1 MARPKGS
8 KNKPK
13 ENVVVI
19 GKPKRAGKKT
29 GAFPASDRKVTR
41 AHNEPTMNADEEQAK
56 MDCFNAHRDKIRPL
70 EARLESVKKL
80 VAEAYADAK
89 KDKLAKKM
97 FAIAKK
103 LLGTKKQEDGI
114 IGDIRMV
121 RFVAK
126 AVGHS
131 MAAQFD
137 LFAQDDKPSTI
148 SPEQEG
154 EQASR
159 DNKPAKPPYAAE
171 TEQYQR
177 WMAGYYAHQET
188 LAKGIKPMKKGAPT
202 QGRREGPAQD
212 ASPPPD
218 DGWGDDEDP
227 AAPFH

>member
-1 MARPKGS
+1 MARTKGA

-13 ENVVVI
+13 SQAHDGE
-19 GKPKRAGKKT
+19 KRKRSAKKT

-41 AHNEPTMNADEEQAK
+41 AHNEPAMNADEEQAK

-70 EARLESVKKL
+70 EARMESVKKL

-114 IGDIRMV
+114 IGDIKMV

-131 MAAQFD
+131 MANQLD

-159 DNKPAKPPYAAE
+159 ENKPAKPPYAAE
-171 TEQYQR
+171 TENYQR

-188 LAKGIKPMKKGAPT
+188 LAKGIQPLAPEGKKPKKQA
-202 QGRREGPAQD
+202 A
-212 ASPPPD
+212 APPPQE

-227 AAPFH
+227 AAPLH